1 MGKFIFST
9 TANGAECLI
18 NTEHILCV
26 IDKTEKTEVSIVLDQ
41 HIYADHN
48 CIEVKDT
55 YKKIVERILE

>member
-26 IDKTEKTEVSIVLDQ
+26 IDKTENSPVSIVLDQ
-41 HIYADHN
+41 NLYDTHN

-55 YKKIVERILE
+55 YASIVKKITG